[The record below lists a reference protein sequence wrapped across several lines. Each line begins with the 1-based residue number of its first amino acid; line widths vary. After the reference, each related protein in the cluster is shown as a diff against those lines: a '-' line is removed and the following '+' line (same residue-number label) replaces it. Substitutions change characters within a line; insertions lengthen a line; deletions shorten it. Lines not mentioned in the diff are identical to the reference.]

1 MHVNGRRV
9 DVASYMARVGDR
21 ITIKDA
27 EPSKKLVRA
36 SIEEL
41 GEPHVQNWLK
51 LDQTALAADVIATP
65 TRDDVMIPVE
75 DQLIVEF
82 CSR

>member
-1 MHVNGRRV
+1 MV
-9 DVASYMARVGDR
+9 RVGDR

-27 EPSKKLVRA
+27 EVSKKLVRA
-36 SIEEL
+36 SLEEL
-41 GEPHVQNWLK
+41 GEPHVQNWLR
-51 LDQTALAADVIATP
+51 LDQTTLAADVIATP